1 MTSDSSDVQDP
12 AEDIPSHP
20 AKNDDTLGG
29 PVEKVRF
36 RYLKEVL
43 SLFGVIFLVVVFRS
57 VVLEPFKI
65 PSGSMIPSLRI
76 GDFILV
82 NKFTYG
88 LKVPFS
94 DLSLGVVNLDPVYLM
109 KLNKVKRG
117 DVIVFKYPVEPNIY
131 YIKRVIGLPG
141 ETVEIKEK
149 KVLIN
154 GKPLDIEE
162 LPRSK
167 FMPSMD
173 EKFKDTNFK
182 FYRVKL
188 KDRSFI
194 YQVDQDNYFQ
204 TDLEKKTIPADS
216 YFVMGDNRDFS
227 YDSRYW
233 GFVPHKNVKGKAFL
247 VWLSMHFP
255 DNPNEEIVFRTDRIG
270 KLIN

>member
-1 MTSDSSDVQDP
+1 MSSDSPEVQDP
-12 AEDIPSHP
+12 RENLSSEELEATT
-20 AKNDDTLGG
+20 KKR
-29 PVEKVRF
+29 VKF
-36 RYLKEVL
+36 KYLNELL
-43 SLFGVIFLVVVFRS
+43 SLFGVIFLVIVFRS
-57 VVLEPFKI
+57 VAFEPFKI

-94 DLSLGVVNLDPVYLM
+94 DLSLGVVNLDPIYLM
-109 KLNKVKRG
+109 KLNEVQRG

-141 ETVEIKEK
+141 ETVEIKDK
-149 KVLIN
+149 KVFIN
-154 GKPLDIEE
+154 DEPLPIKE

-167 FMPSMD
+167 FMDSMD

-182 FYRVKL
+182 FYEVQL
-188 KDRSFI
+188 KDKTFI
-194 YQVDQDNYFQ
+194 YQVDEDNYFQ
-204 TDLEKKTIPADS
+204 MNLEKRKIPEDS

-233 GFVPHKNVKGKAFL
+233 GVVPHKNVKGKAFL
-247 VWLSMHFP
+247 VWLSMYFP
-255 DNPNEEIVFRTDRIG
+255 DNANEDIVFRTDRIG
-270 KLIN
+270 KLIK